1 MSRKRQI
8 WNDAKR
14 IVKEN
19 SRLSEVVQNAGEKM
33 RKISKNSGQ
42 LQNVSLKVNV
52 LIRMVK
58 SLVSRDYVAF
68 SNRTVLLVVFALL
81 YFVIPTDVI
90 PDFIP
95 ALGLT
100 DDISLIYFIWQKV
113 EEDISAF
120 LAWEQAK

>member
-19 SRLSEVVQNAGEKM
+19 NRLSEVVENAGEKM

-100 DDISLIYFIWQKV
+100 DDISLIYFIWQQV